1 MQRFGWVFIAITLV
15 SAGCTPQE
23 LPEDKSSAA
32 KETVP
37 AWTLIPGTDDRILVL
52 VAQGPTREAVVDV
65 QWDDSAREGGMS
77 TGFARAAEA
86 VSTRAI
92 YRFNCRTLQ
101 FQLQSYTV
109 LSAKGESLT
118 SQVYKS
124 PKPSPVTPG
133 GKGAYYLAAACGK
146 DLSPK
151 IRQRLEID

>member
-1 MQRFGWVFIAITLV
+1 MHRFGWVFIAITLV

-32 KETVP
+32 KETTP
-37 AWTLIPGTDDRILVL
+37 AWSAIPGTDDRILVL

-65 QWDDSAREGGMS
+65 QWDDPARENGMS

-118 SQVYKS
+118 SQVHNA
-124 PKPSPVTPG
+124 PKPSPVSPG
-133 GKGAYYLAAACGK
+133 GKSAYYLAAACGEN
-146 DLSPK
+146 LNPK
-151 IRQRLEID
+151 IRQRLKID